1 MSEKEYADMSVEE
14 LEAKN
19 REFMRQ
25 KDEIRFQQGQLTKV
39 LDQKLI
45 DANAQRKAAKTSD
58 APPDQV
64 VG

>member
-1 MSEKEYADMSVEE
+1 MIEKEFSEMSIEE

-19 REFMRQ
+19 RDFMRQ
-25 KDEIRFQQGQLTKV
+25 KDEIRSQQLALTKV
-39 LDQKLI
+39 LDQKLVE
-45 DANAQRKAAKTSD
+45 ANQGRKAAKTPD